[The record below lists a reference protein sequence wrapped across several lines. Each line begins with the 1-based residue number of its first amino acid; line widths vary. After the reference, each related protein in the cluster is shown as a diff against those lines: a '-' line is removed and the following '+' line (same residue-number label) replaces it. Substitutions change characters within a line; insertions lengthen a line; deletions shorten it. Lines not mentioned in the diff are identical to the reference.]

1 MKKIITCLSFALL
14 FSAIAYTQNNLAAGD
29 LAIVSYQSDF
39 DPTNNFTAGVPEF
52 EDRFSLVVLK
62 PGGIA
67 AGTVIFFT
75 TRGWNGPANTWH
87 DGDFPPNT
95 FGLGRR
101 AVVQWTVP
109 AGGIAQGTEIF
120 FINTYHDEVAVGSE
134 YYSWAAYSNEAGTTL
149 INNLTNVTPIV
160 PAANSTDGMSFA
172 VSGDKLLIYQ
182 TGPPAGPDGGP
193 NSSTIR
199 FITALLANSNGT
211 TAVNGTT
218 TYTSWD
224 AVPGAQASSE
234 SSIPPGLVNGQTCFL
249 MSPSTM
255 PNVSNG
261 TTEPDNGKFSACSTS
276 LAGACTALQMS
287 AIIYSTNPSGN
298 PTTPNW
304 TYSNSFF
311 PQGSSSSFCTYNML
325 SPITFTTQPS
335 AVTACLGLPV
345 SFNVVVA
352 GNGTPAYVWQESAN
366 AAFSSPTTL
375 SNTGV
380 YSGTGTNTLSISD
393 NSALNGKYYRAI
405 VTGTCGAVNSNGV
418 LLTVTSPVL
427 SANNTVTQAAGT
439 QNNLYYA
446 ASCGVICKIVPS
458 GGAPVSGNITTQV
471 WVEGAVPT
479 FNSVPFVQRHYQ
491 ITPSVNAGAA
501 TATVTLYFSQAEF
514 TAFNAHPNSTFDLP
528 TGAADATGKAN
539 LRVSKYPG
547 SSGNGSGLPGSYAVS
562 PILIDPPD
570 ANIVYNATFA
580 RWEVTLDVA
589 GFSGFIIQT
598 QPTPIPVKLISFTTQ
613 KINNNIL
620 ASWQTSSEM
629 NNHHFELERSTDG
642 RNFIIAGQVHGN
654 NGNQQVDYSFTD
666 IGAALLNVPIL
677 YYRLKTVSLSG
688 NTEYSKI
695 IPILLNKRTGF
706 VTGIS
711 PNPFRNELNLNLN
724 MPEKGELE
732 INISDVA
739 GRVLIQDHKEVLK
752 GFSTHLI
759 QEVNQLNSGVYLLIV
774 HFKGE
779 KFTYKL
785 IK

>member
-1 MKKIITCLSFALL
+1 MKKNIFCLSFALF

-29 LAIVSYQSDF
+29 IAFVSYQSDF
-39 DPTNNFTAGVPEF
+39 DPTNTFTPGVAEF
-52 EDRFSLVVLK
+52 EDRFSIVVLK
-62 PGGIA
+62 TGGLS
-67 AGTVIFFT
+67 AGTVIYFT
-75 TRGWNGPANTWH
+75 NRGWNGPLNTWNI
-87 DGDFPPNT
+87 GSLT
-95 FGLGRR
+95 GMFGMGER
-101 AVVQWTVP
+101 AVIKWTVP
-109 AGGIAQGTEIF
+109 AGGIIQGKEVF
-120 FINTYHDEVAVGSE
+120 FISIYHDEVPSPNE
-134 YYSWAAYSNEAGTTL
+134 YYEWKAFSDGPGTIALGT
-149 INNLTNVTPIV
+149 ITTQTTIP
-160 PAANSTDGMSFA
+160 TDGMGLTF
-172 VSGDKLLIYQ
+172 SGDDLIAYQ
-182 TGPPAGPDGGP
+182 TGPNTVAGPTGLYSDLA
-193 NSSTIR
+193 TTR
-199 FITALLANSNGT
+199 MITALLGDVVTN
-211 TAVNGTT
+211 VT
-218 TYTSWD
+218 TYAGWNPSPD
-224 AVPGAQASSE
+224 ASPSLTGISSL
-234 SSIPPGLVNGQTCFL
+234 PPGLVNGQTAFV
-249 MSPSTM
+249 MSPGPLPTAIT
-255 PNVSNG
+255 PING
-261 TTEPDNGKFSACSTS
+261 TIEPDNGKFNGCSLS
-276 LAGACTALQMS
+276 LAGACSPLQMS
-287 AIIYSTNPSGN
+287 TIIYTTTN
-298 PTTPNW
+298 W
-304 TYSNSFF
+304 AYSNSVYAV
-311 PQGSSSSFCTYNML
+311 GTSSNFCTYNVL
-325 SPITFTTQPS
+325 SPITYNTQPS
-335 AVTACLGLPV
+335 AVTACTGLPV
-345 SFNVVVA
+345 SFTVSVA
-352 GNGTPAYVWQESAN
+352 GSGTPAYQWQESAN
-366 AAFSSPTTL
+366 ASFTTPTTL

-405 VTGTCGAVNSNGV
+405 VTGTCGAVNSNGA

-427 SANNTVTQAAGT
+427 SANNTVTQAVGT

-458 GGAPVSGNITTQV
+458 GVAPVSGNLTTQV

-479 FNSVPFVQRHYQ
+479 FNTVPFVQRHYQ
-491 ITPSVNAGAA
+491 ITPAVNAGAA

-570 ANIVYNATFA
+570 ANIIYNATFA

-613 KINNNIL
+613 KINNNIQ
-620 ASWQTSSEM
+620 ASWQTSSEI

-642 RNFIIAGQVHGN
+642 RNFNIAGQVPGN
-654 NGNQQVDYSFTD
+654 NGNHQVDYSFTD
-666 IGAALLNVPIL
+666 IGAALLNVPVL

-695 IPILLNKRTGF
+695 IPIPLNKRTGF

-732 INISDVA
+732 INIADVA
-739 GRVLIQDHKEVLK
+739 GRVLIQEHKEVLK

-759 QEVNQLNSGVYLLIV
+759 QEVDQLNSGVYLLIV

-779 KFTYKL
+779 KITYKL